1 MQLHQRPNV
10 GLSGLG
16 GACDLALAD
25 PRTTQAHG
33 GKGTR
38 PGAGHHRFPNLL
50 TSEET
55 QNKIGK
61 SKMVE
66 K

>member
-16 GACDLALAD
+16 GAYDLALRD

-38 PGAGHHRFPNLL
+38 LGVGYHHFPNLL

-61 SKMVE
+61 SKTIE